1 MGSLYRLSFPSGKSY
16 IGITTRRLSV
26 RWAQHVRDARK
37 GVLTRVQSAIRKYG
51 PENVR
56 VEELV
61 RAQDLSYL
69 YEMERRAIV
78 AFGTKAP
85 LGYNRTDGGEGVIG
99 LPPDIMALMQAKRVQ
114 TMMADPALYARW
126 RAKLM
131 ARWTPE
137 ALKEH
142 AAQARAR
149 YQGEGGQVRRSAHG
163 QKMKAFWEKE
173 EAAARMRAV
182 HVARCAKPS
191 ERRRMSAAT
200 KEQMADPAAR
210 LHLGLKL
217 SQHAGARFQKGR
229 KPRRGRPGSFLNT
242 VWDQIPEEASYE
254 ELFALGFRGVK
265 LTKALR
271 DGNLIKL
278 SSSGSGG

>member
-1 MGSLYRLSFPSGKSY
+1 
-16 IGITTRRLSV
+16 
-26 RWAQHVRDARK
+26 
-37 GVLTRVQSAIRKYG
+37 
-51 PENVR
+51 
-56 VEELV
+56 
-61 RAQDLSYL
+61 
-69 YEMERRAIV
+69 
-78 AFGTKAP
+78 
-85 LGYNRTDGGEGVIG
+85 
-99 LPPDIMALMQAKRVQ
+99 
-114 TMMADPALYARW
+114 
-126 RAKLM
+126 
-131 ARWTPE
+131 
-137 ALKEH
+137 
-142 AAQARAR
+142 
-149 YQGEGGQVRRSAHG
+149 
-163 QKMKAFWEKE
+163 
-173 EAAARMRAV
+173 
-182 HVARCAKPS
+182 
-191 ERRRMSAAT
+191 MSAAT